1 MNADKTSRRTFIA
14 SGFAAAAMAQGSPE
28 FTKNLRSMMEGVQPI
43 TAAERAG
50 RVEKAR
56 RLMGE
61 QKMSAVVFE
70 NGASMFY
77 FTGVRK
83 NSLLVIPA
91 KGELGWFE
99 PESYKDIAS
108 SLPGSGRIGI
118 EEKVRFAVY
127 EGLRKDMPA
136 AEFVSGNP
144 VTVACRVIKSPA
156 EIALMQR
163 ANDITIAA

>member
-1 MNADKTSRRTFIA
+1 
-14 SGFAAAAMAQGSPE
+14 MAQGSPE

-77 FTGVRK
+77 FTGVR
-83 NSLLVIPA
+83 
-91 KGELGWFE
+91 
-99 PESYKDIAS
+99 
-108 SLPGSGRIGI
+108 
-118 EEKVRFAVY
+118 
-127 EGLRKDMPA
+127 
-136 AEFVSGNP
+136 
-144 VTVACRVIKSPA
+144 
-156 EIALMQR
+156 
-163 ANDITIAA
+163 